1 MVCFTCQHLH
11 TAKGKLSPI
20 LLCKKITTRA
30 RGGVLSIF
38 LHSEQLHK
46 YLKTLLSYEGK
57 NMSSFF
63 QYNSKRQHETFPKL
77 SRIQVPALNRKTKA
91 NKKISKHYKG

>member
-57 NMSSFF
+57 NVSSFF
-63 QYNSKRQHETFPKL
+63 QYSERQHETFPKL
-77 SRIQVPALNRKTKA
+77 SRIQVPALNKKQKQT
-91 NKKISKHYKG
+91 KKISKHHEG